1 MLDPKLLLKHQTGN
15 RTPPGPGGH
24 PRHEGHPPHGLA
36 ANWRRDV
43 HGRGSLKHPLAP
55 GPRRGPSLRTARA
68 PRIQLPT
75 CRPEA
80 QCPREGRSAHA
91 HPGAP
96 LRTCCPER
104 LEPAVSSGGG
114 GRPALRCGRKA
125 DVAFSVSAGRPA
137 PIRAARCGGRCFPRR
152 TWGNS
157 AAVTTGTSP
166 NARPGKLPGGFP
178 RPRGRRCAGHGLSEG
193 AAAATGLRA
202 RSGRPGSLAGFL
214 TAPTCVP
221 SEGTGGN
228 AGSPSRVFLLLE
240 TEMTLCVSD
249 IETFFFFA
257 WLVVFITRVDSAT
270 GEIKE
275 KTRNIRQEFS
285 SCGNKADVHSIPHSQ
300 QEGDTVRITWIWL
313 P

>member
-1 MLDPKLLLKHQTGN
+1 M
-15 RTPPGPGGH
+15 
-24 PRHEGHPPHGLA
+24 
-36 ANWRRDV
+36 
-43 HGRGSLKHPLAP
+43 
-55 GPRRGPSLRTARA
+55 
-68 PRIQLPT
+68 
-75 CRPEA
+75 
-80 QCPREGRSAHA
+80 
-91 HPGAP
+91 
-96 LRTCCPER
+96 
-104 LEPAVSSGGG
+104 
-114 GRPALRCGRKA
+114 
-125 DVAFSVSAGRPA
+125 AFSVSAGRPA

-240 TEMTLCVSD
+240 TEMTLCVSG

-270 GEIKE
+270 GVSSSFAPFVPHGRCLSDGGPPAGSCSLCTCQLHAALPVPLSLEAPGSEVYLPGERTDRASSPVCPVFQEIKE

>member
-15 RTPPGPGGH
+15 SP
-24 PRHEGHPPHGLA
+24 
-36 ANWRRDV
+36 
-43 HGRGSLKHPLAP
+43 
-55 GPRRGPSLRTARA
+55 AR
-68 PRIQLPT
+68 Q
-75 CRPEA
+75 
-80 QCPREGRSAHA
+80 
-91 HPGAP
+91 
-96 LRTCCPER
+96 R

-166 NARPGKLPGGFP
+166 NPRPGKLPGGFP

-240 TEMTLCVSD
+240 TEMTLCVS
-249 IETFFFFA
+249 
-257 WLVVFITRVDSAT
+257 
-270 GEIKE
+270 
-275 KTRNIRQEFS
+275 
-285 SCGNKADVHSIPHSQ
+285 GNQRENP
-300 QEGDTVRITWIWL
+300 
-313 P
+313 

>member
-1 MLDPKLLLKHQTGN
+1 M
-15 RTPPGPGGH
+15 
-24 PRHEGHPPHGLA
+24 
-36 ANWRRDV
+36 
-43 HGRGSLKHPLAP
+43 
-55 GPRRGPSLRTARA
+55 
-68 PRIQLPT
+68 
-75 CRPEA
+75 
-80 QCPREGRSAHA
+80 
-91 HPGAP
+91 
-96 LRTCCPER
+96 
-104 LEPAVSSGGG
+104 
-114 GRPALRCGRKA
+114 
-125 DVAFSVSAGRPA
+125 AFSVSAGRPA

-240 TEMTLCVSD
+240 TEMTLCVSG

-270 GEIKE
+270 GVSSSFAPFVPHGRCLSDGGPPREAAVSAPASCTQHSLSRCPWKPPALRSTCPGNERIGPAHLFVLSSRKS
-275 KTRNIRQEFS
+275 KRKPVIFVRNSHPVETKRT
-285 SCGNKADVHSIPHSQ
+285 SIPFL
-300 QEGDTVRITWIWL
+300 TVSRRGTPSGL
-313 P
+313 HGFGCPEDLGFQLEPYQDD